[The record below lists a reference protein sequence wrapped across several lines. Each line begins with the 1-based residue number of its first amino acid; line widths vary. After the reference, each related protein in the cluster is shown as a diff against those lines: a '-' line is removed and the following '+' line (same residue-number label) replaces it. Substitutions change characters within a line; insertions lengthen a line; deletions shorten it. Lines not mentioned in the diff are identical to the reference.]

1 MTGRL
6 EGIDNGYP
14 LFHVDIAM
22 TTLTVQSIGRHL
34 RNRWRILFGQGD
46 LLTLFLSVCLLLLP
60 ALSLSAADWPV
71 TIGTLLTI
79 ILLSVIVGFLLARSR
94 YDELFSLIVSLLG
107 GVLVVLVISALNQS
121 PNLVAGMTDV
131 LLRIVN
137 WTVDAI
143 VGGINQDTLVF
154 TIFVALLFWFL
165 GYNTVWHI
173 FRVDRVWRVIL
184 PPGLILVS
192 NMIFY
197 SGDANLDIYL
207 MLFTF
212 VSLLL
217 VARSNLDAREWDWY
231 VNGIRA
237 PRQLRYQFIWGG
249 ALLALAALAI
259 AWSIPRG
266 NLQERLDNFQRF
278 LQSDPVQQI
287 AELWNRLFAPIESE
301 GPATTDYYGSDTLN
315 LGGAIRLGNQT
326 VMLVSVPNDGRRYYW
341 RSRVFERYDGGQW
354 APSANLRVPDLTP
367 PIEILVN
374 NELVGQK
381 RRPVEQIFTLAIR
394 SRLLYTAP
402 QPLSIN
408 LAGRIDLRYID
419 EPINTLMNVSVIR
432 PDRVQERG
440 TSYVALSSMSDAT
453 AFDLRAAGVNY
464 PAWVANPNLVVGT
477 VSPAVEQLARAIVAE
492 ANAVTPYDQA
502 KAIET
507 WLRNNITYNETIAGP
522 PPGRD
527 PVEWVLFEQKEGY
540 CTYYASAMIVMLRT
554 LGIPARMAA
563 GFAQGEFDATSG
575 QFIVRERDAHTWVEV
590 YFPNYGWIEFE
601 PTSAQAPLNREGD
614 DPFLTEQQ
622 PIQPVQPPTPTP
634 SPSPTPSPTVEATPS
649 PEGQQ
654 LQAPPP
660 TVTLTPSPTP
670 TVTPVIVPTIAPP
683 IEPTQQE
690 TFLGFLIS
698 AIGFA
703 VLAILLI
710 ALLVLFI
717 LFIIWW
723 WEWRGMGKLSPVA
736 RAFARLERYI
746 RLIGIR
752 PHLSQTPDE
761 KRREI
766 IAKLPTAERP
776 VNAITRLYTSERYGT
791 PPRQPLDVG
800 RSAQIA
806 EQAWP
811 DARLAILKRWLRRFI
826 PFLRR

>member
-1 MTGRL
+1 
-6 EGIDNGYP
+6 
-14 LFHVDIAM
+14 M
-22 TTLTVQSIGRHL
+22 TTVTLQAVRRRLLNQ
-34 RNRWRILFGQGD
+34 WRILFSQGD
-46 LLTLFLSVCLLLLP
+46 LLTLLLTITLLMLP
-60 ALSLSAADWPV
+60 ALALTAAQWPIEMNTV
-71 TIGTLLTI
+71 IPT
-79 ILLSVIVGFLLARSR
+79 ILLSVGVGFLLARSH
-94 YDELFSLIVSLLG
+94 YDELFSLIVSILLG
-107 GVLVVLVISALNQS
+107 TLVILAISAKGQSLNFLEGITTVLVRTA
-121 PNLVAGMTDV
+121 
-131 LLRIVN
+131 N
-137 WTVDAI
+137 WIVDAV
-143 VGGINQDTLVF
+143 VGGINQDDLVF
-154 TIFVALLFWFL
+154 NLLVSLLFWFL
-165 GYNTVWHI
+165 GYNAIWHI

-184 PPGLILVS
+184 PPGLIIVT

-197 SGDANLDIYL
+197 TGDANLDVYL
-207 MLFTF
+207 ILFAF
-212 VSLLL
+212 VSLVLF
-217 VARSNLDAREWDWY
+217 ARSNLDAREWDWY

-237 PRQLRYQFIWGG
+237 PRQLRLQFIFWG
-249 ALLALAALAI
+249 ALLAIVALLL

-278 LQSDPVQQI
+278 LQSDPIQQM

-301 GPATTDYYGSDTLN
+301 GPVTTDYYGSDTLN
-315 LGGAIRLGNQT
+315 LGGAIRLGDQT
-326 VMLVSVPNDGRRYYW
+326 VMLVSAPNDGRRYYW

-354 APSANLRVPDLTP
+354 APSANLRVPDLVP

-374 NELVGQK
+374 NELIGQK
-381 RRPVEQIFTLAIR
+381 RRAVEQTFTLAIR

-402 QPLSIN
+402 QPLS
-408 LAGRIDLRYID
+408 LSLSGRIDLRYID
-419 EPINTLMNVSVIR
+419 EPINTLMNISVIR
-432 PDRVQERG
+432 PDKVQERG
-440 TSYVALSSMSDAT
+440 ASYTVISSMSDAT
-453 AFDLRAAGVNY
+453 AFDLRSAGVNY
-464 PAWVANPNLVVGT
+464 PMWVANPNLMAGP

-492 ANAVTPYDQA
+492 SNAVTPYDQA

-563 GFAQGEFDATSG
+563 GFAQGEFDVVSG

-601 PTSAQAPLNREGD
+601 PTSAQAPLNRDGD

-634 SPSPTPSPTVEATPS
+634 SPSPTPSPTVAMSPTPQ
-649 PEGQQ
+649 GQQ

-660 TVTLTPSPTP
+660 TVTLTPSLTP

-683 IEPTQQE
+683 IEPTRQE

-698 AIGFA
+698 AIGLA
-703 VLAILLI
+703 VLVILLI
-710 ALLVLFI
+710 ALLVFLI
-717 LFIIWW
+717 LFLVWW
-723 WEWRGMGKLSPVA
+723 WEWRGMSGYSPVT

-752 PHLSQTPDE
+752 PHPAQTPDE
-761 KRREI
+761 KRRDI
-766 IAKLPTAERP
+766 ISKLPNAERP
-776 VNAITRLYTSERYGT
+776 VNAITKLYTAERYGASSRPT
-791 PPRQPLDVG
+791 FDSG
-800 RSAQIA
+800 RNSQIA

-811 DARLAILKRWLRRFI
+811 DARWEILKRWLRRFL
-826 PFLRR
+826 PFRNR